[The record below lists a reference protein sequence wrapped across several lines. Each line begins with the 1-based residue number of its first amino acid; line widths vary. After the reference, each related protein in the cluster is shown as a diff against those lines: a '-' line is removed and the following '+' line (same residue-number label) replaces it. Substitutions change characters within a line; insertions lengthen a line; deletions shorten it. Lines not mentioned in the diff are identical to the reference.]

1 MPHLF
6 DVVDEDGKPIPPP
19 PPPPEE
25 PVDEATS
32 IENPLAYIGK
42 SMKLNSWASYTNDEC
57 LFLLIFTDYDQ
68 RLNWLPSK
76 IWQFVLTWYA
86 IDNV

>member
-1 MPHLF
+1 MLIFAMPHLF
-6 DVVDEDGKPIPPP
+6 DVVDEDGNPIPPP

-32 IENPLAYIGK
+32 IENPLTYIGK
-42 SMKLNSWASYTNDEC
+42 SMNLNSWASYTNDEC
-57 LFLLIFTDYDQ
+57 LFLLVFTDYDQ

-76 IWQFVLTWYA
+76 TDSLC
-86 IDNV
+86 